1 MRKARYDLKQ
11 VICPNAS
18 TLGYSIRV
26 ARPGYWVETREGRYC
41 RVLGRIAES
50 DGSNECAGYLSVIA
64 LYTCS
69 AALRWLHPCD
79 VNACYEHPP
88 AQLFQ
93 WLTGPD
99 WVKSPKDIA
108 RIIAMHEHGT
118 LQEQFIVNRDLPDQA
133 YNARPEY
140 VAQFILKG

>member
-18 TLGYSIRV
+18 TIGYSTYV
-26 ARPGYWVETREGRYC
+26 AKPGYWITTAFSTA
-41 RVLGRIAES
+41 RVLGRIAEPY
-50 DGSNECAGYLSVIA
+50 ECKGWLAVVSLLQGHRSAGI
-64 LYTCS
+64 
-69 AALRWLHPCD
+69 RWIDPKE
-79 VNACYEHPP
+79 VTAVYATPP

-118 LQEQFIVNRDLPDQA
+118 LQEQFIANRDLPDQA

-140 VAQFILKG
+140 AQQFILKG